1 MPFCFMKVRN
11 IVRHLHTVNQHR
23 RLVRHYCFK
32 LGLYGQGLIHD
43 LSKYS
48 PAEFLP
54 GIRYYQGFRSPHE
67 QERRENGYSLA
78 WMHHKGRNKHHFEY
92 WNDVNPDSHKYEPVE
107 MPMKYVKEMFCD
119 RLAATHIYNGDKYTD
134 SDALKYY
141 QLTTAKDLMHPKT
154 AELLESWLVMLS
166 EKGEEETIQYIR
178 ENY

>member
-1 MPFCFMKVRN
+1 MNTFRKFTG
-11 IVRHLHTVNQHR
+11 HLKTVVTHK
-23 RLVRHYCFK
+23 HYVFIHCVK
-32 LGLYGQGLIHD
+32 AGIIWQGLVHD
-43 LSKYS
+43 LSKFS
-48 PAEFLP
+48 PCEFIPGVRFFQGDKSPNIGERAE
-54 GIRYYQGFRSPHE
+54 Y
-67 QERRENGYSLA
+67 GYSLA
-78 WMHHKGRNKHHFEY
+78 WMHHKGRNRHHFEY